1 MSFQRDKSYKW
12 ILLPIET
19 KIREFHAKVL
29 LACIA
34 AESGFAVVLWTLG
47 ESKKQKWR
55 FLPRGICL
63 EKSIVKA
70 NAKKFALL
78 RKYGNKVCAW
88 CEEGL
93 VLLSRKEYQ
102 DRRVNDVSVDQVDLF
117 FAWGDYQAD
126 AILEKVPSAQDC
138 MRVYGNPRIDILRQ
152 EFRSIFDD
160 DAELLRERHGDF
172 ILLNTNFSLCNHVK
186 GTEAVISIFK
196 KSGKIQTEEQE
207 IFYNNWI
214 EYKSRLHGE
223 FILLVKAL
231 SQSYPELN
239 IIIRPHPSENFES
252 WEQVTANLKNVRVI
266 HEGNVIPWL
275 MAAKVVIHNGCTTGL
290 EAYLLDRPVIV
301 YQPVSSSEF
310 DFYLPNSVSRKTTSV
325 DNLIETIQLLFT
337 EGEKTFI
344 AGNSDKRSI
353 VEPYLKGLDGTFA
366 SEQIVD
372 ALNQIDVHPQPFTP
386 SVLQRLKQSWYRL
399 WLSAKYTVRDI
410 KDRFILVGNQQGK
423 DSSKTLLDLQKRYSE
438 QKFPGMSL
446 EEVKETIGKLQN
458 TSGRFSSVGVEE
470 IGENCFVIK

>member
-70 NAKKFALL
+70 NARKFALL
-78 RKYGNKVCAW
+78 RKHGNRVCAW

-93 VLLSRKEYQ
+93 VLLSRQEYQ
-102 DRRVNDVSVDQVDLF
+102 QRRVNENSVAQVDLF
-117 FAWGDYQAD
+117 FAWGDNQSD
-126 AILEKVPSAQDC
+126 AIVGKVPSAKDC

-152 EFRSIFDD
+152 EFRSIFNE
-160 DAELLRERHGDF
+160 DADLLRERYGDF
-172 ILLNTNFSLCNHVK
+172 ILINTAFSLCNHVK
-186 GTEAVISIFK
+186 GTEAVINIFK

-207 IFYNNWI
+207 VFYNNWI
-214 EYKSRLHGE
+214 EYKARLHKE
-223 FILLVKAL
+223 FIVLVKAL
-231 SQSYPELN
+231 SKFYPELN
-239 IIIRPHPSENFES
+239 IIIRPHPSEDFES
-252 WEQVTANLKNVRVI
+252 WKQVTTGLGNVQVV

-290 EAYLLDRPVIV
+290 EAYLLDRPVIA
-301 YQPVSSSEF
+301 YQPVTSSEF
-310 DFYLPNSVSRKTTSV
+310 DFYLPNSVSRKAISV

-337 EGEKTFI
+337 EGEKSFV

-366 SEQIVD
+366 SEQIVE
-372 ALNQIDVHPQPFTP
+372 ALNQLDVEPQPFTA

-399 WLSAKYTVRDI
+399 WLAAKYTIRDV

-423 DSSKTLLDLQKRYSE
+423 DSSNTLLGLQKRYSE
-438 QKFPGMSL
+438 QKFPGMTL
-446 EEVKETIGKLQN
+446 EEVQETISKLQN
-458 TSGRFSSVGVEE
+458 TSGRFSSVGVEQ

>member
-1 MSFQRDKSYKW
+1 MAFQRDKSYKW

-78 RKYGNKVCAW
+78 RKHGNRVCAW

-102 DRRVNDVSVDQVDLF
+102 QRRVNEDSVGQVDLF
-117 FAWGDYQAD
+117 FAWGDYQSD
-126 AILEKVPSAQDC
+126 AILEKVPSAKDC
-138 MRVYGNPRIDILRQ
+138 MRVYGNPRIDILRK

-160 DAELLRERHGDF
+160 DADLLRDRHGDF
-172 ILLNTNFSLCNHVK
+172 ILINTNFSLCNHVK
-186 GTEAVISIFK
+186 GTEAVINIFK

-207 IFYNNWI
+207 VFYNNWI
-214 EYKSRLHGE
+214 EYKARLHEE
-223 FILLVKAL
+223 FITLVKAL
-231 SQSYPELN
+231 SQDYPDLT

-252 WEQVTANLKNVRVI
+252 WKQVTADLKNVRVI

-301 YQPVSSSEF
+301 YQPVTSSEF
-310 DFYLPNSVSRKTTSV
+310 DFYLPNSVSRKATSI
-325 DNLIETIQLLFT
+325 DNLIETIQLLFA

-366 SEQIVD
+366 SEQIVN
-372 ALNQIDVHPQPFTP
+372 ALNQIDVKPQPFTP
-386 SVLQRLKQSWYRL
+386 SVLQRLNLSWQRL

-446 EEVKETIGKLQN
+446 EEVKETIGKLRN